1 MKYILILLLIS
12 SNAMAQDTL
21 INLPIQDGKI
31 FYEHVY
37 QDSGKTK
44 NDLFIKSK
52 DVFLRLFPDTKGVI
66 QDEDNENGIV
76 TGKGYFKA
84 PALIKCTIRIISKDN
99 KYKVQI
105 FDFYEDGIPLERGYS
120 LAIKKN
126 RNLKSWKYFNYSV
139 LNVFNQVETEMNKK
153 LSTDF

>member
-21 INLPIQDGKI
+21 INLPVQDGKI

-37 QDSGKTK
+37 QDSMTK

-66 QDEDNENGIV
+66 QDEDKENGIV

-84 PALIKCTIRIISKDN
+84 PALIKCTIRIISKEN

-105 FDFYEDGIPLERGYS
+105 FDFNEDDIPLERGYS
-120 LAIKKN
+120 IAIKKN
-126 RNLKSWKYFNYSV
+126 RNLKSWKYFNYNV

-153 LSTDF
+153 ISTDF

>member
-52 DVFLRLFPDTKGVI
+52 DVFLRLFPNTKGVI
-66 QDEDNENGIV
+66 QDEDKENGIV

-105 FDFYEDGIPLERGYS
+105 FDFYEDDIPLERGYS
-120 LAIKKN
+120 IAIKKN
-126 RNLKSWKYFNYSV
+126 RNLKSWKYFNYNV

-153 LSTDF
+153 ISTDF